1 MRKRQAGRLTVY
13 GLVLLLS
20 IWPIWQV
27 IDSFQSKMS
36 NTNPTHLLYQVSL
49 FQMELLSS
57 YLQQTR
63 EIKDSAE
70 LESLKQSL
78 YSANYTHER
87 LALAVGSDHLA
98 VLSSMNQ
105 LMQYVLRLQVGGHRV
120 LKADEKQTL
129 LDAATQFQD
138 IYAAYGELMSSR
150 GSIISSQ
157 QDKLIKKDESL
168 SNMIRKKLLQ

>member
-1 MRKRQAGRLTVY
+1 MRRRQVGRLTVY
-13 GLVLLLS
+13 GLLLILS

-27 IDSFQSKMS
+27 IDLYQSKL
-36 NTNPTHLLYQVSL
+36 NDTNPTHLLYQVSL

-63 EIKDSAE
+63 EITDSAE
-70 LESLKQSL
+70 LDSLKQSL

-87 LALAVGSDHLA
+87 LALAVGPDHLA

-129 LDAATQFQD
+129 QDAAVQFQD

-157 QDKLIKKDESL
+157 HDKLIKKDESL
-168 SNMIRKKLLQ
+168 SSMIRKKLLQ

>member
-1 MRKRQAGRLTVY
+1 MRRMQAGKLTVY
-13 GLVLLLS
+13 GLVLMLS
-20 IWPIWQV
+20 IWPIFQA
-27 IDSFQSKMS
+27 IDLFQSKGS
-36 NTNPTHLLYQVSL
+36 DTNPTHLLYQVSL

-63 EIKDSAE
+63 EITDSAQ
-70 LESLKQSL
+70 LDALKQSL

-98 VLSSMNQ
+98 ALSSMNQ

-129 LDAATQFQD
+129 LDAAVQFHEMG
-138 IYAAYGELMSSR
+138 AA
-150 GSIISSQ
+150 
-157 QDKLIKKDESL
+157 
-168 SNMIRKKLLQ
+168 